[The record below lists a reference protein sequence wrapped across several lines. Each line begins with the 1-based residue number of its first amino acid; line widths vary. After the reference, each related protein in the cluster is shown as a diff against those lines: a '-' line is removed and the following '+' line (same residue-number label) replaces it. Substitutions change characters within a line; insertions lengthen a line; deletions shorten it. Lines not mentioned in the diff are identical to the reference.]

1 MAAAKSGDTVLVH
14 YRGELEDGSIFDQ
27 STEDDPLQF
36 TVGSGML
43 IPDFE
48 AAVLDMEVG
57 DAKTINIE
65 AANAYGVVREDLII
79 SVNRSEFPPHI
90 DPQVGQ
96 QLQLTQPDGNP
107 LVVKISEVSDEAVV
121 LDANHVLAG
130 KDLTFE
136 IKLVDIVTGE

>member
-14 YRGELEDGSIFDQ
+14 YRGELKDGSIFDQ
-27 STEDDPLQF
+27 SKEDDPLQF

-57 DAKTINIE
+57 DSKTIHIE

-79 SVNRSEFPPHI
+79 NVGRSEFPAHI

-96 QLQLTQPDGNP
+96 QLQLTQPDGHP
-107 LVVKISEVSDEAVV
+107 LVVKISGVSDDAVT
-121 LDANHVLAG
+121 LDANHALAG
-130 KDLTFE
+130 QDLTFE
-136 IKLVDIVTGE
+136 IKLVDIL